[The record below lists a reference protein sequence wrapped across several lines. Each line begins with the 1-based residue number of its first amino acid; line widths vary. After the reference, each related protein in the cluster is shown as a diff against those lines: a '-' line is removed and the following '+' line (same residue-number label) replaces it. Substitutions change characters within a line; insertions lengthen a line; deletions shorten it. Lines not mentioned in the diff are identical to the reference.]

1 MKEITKDI
9 LTIDRGIIVHQ
20 VNCQGVMGAG
30 LAKAIGKRWPKV
42 KAAYLNKVAQSRQ
55 YNEPL
60 LGDAFLVYADKGK
73 STDLIIANLFG
84 QDRYGR
90 DRCCTDYNAL
100 ETALCSLDDWNTG
113 QAYKLPIYLPYGLG
127 CGLAGG
133 DWEIVRSLIED
144 TCPDSTICKLPERAI
159 AQ

>member
-1 MKEITKDI
+1 
-9 LTIDRGIIVHQ
+9 
-20 VNCQGVMGAG
+20 MGAG
-30 LAKAIGKRWPKV
+30 LAKTIGKRWPKV

-113 QAYKLPIYLPYGLG
+113 QAYKLPISFLSIGVGSGSGSDCISGRRSNEEML
-127 CGLAGG
+127 L
-133 DWEIVRSLIED
+133 SLIGK
-144 TCPDSTICKLPERAI
+144 THVPLRH
-159 AQ
+159 